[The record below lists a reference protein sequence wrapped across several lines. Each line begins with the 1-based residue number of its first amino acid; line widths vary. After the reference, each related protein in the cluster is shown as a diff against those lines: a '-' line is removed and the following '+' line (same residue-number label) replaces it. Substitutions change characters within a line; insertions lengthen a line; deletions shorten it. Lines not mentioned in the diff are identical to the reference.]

1 MGLSSGFE
9 SNAIGGMY
17 PGGIGA
23 GGFGGIGLFGLLGLR
38 GIGGL
43 GEEGHVRRD
52 EDCGKALF
60 TLNAIGNL
68 KDTIY
73 AAKDSLNEQIDSVKD
88 NMDNRM
94 DSLKDSL
101 TNRIEGTKDQV
112 VAEGRAIGAA
122 ICDAE
127 KTNLQQFYA
136 AAIQAANNT
145 QAIKDQATAFAIVND
160 KRFDD
165 LALSGVTQTAAI
177 LARINDAEVQRLRDE
192 LEVSR
197 HGLRTKELEFNIT
210 NTNTSIQQQMQQQQ
224 QQQMQRDFDHSRR
237 FDSLFSQ
244 VAKSGQ
250 DIINVG
256 GLMAGVAQAANPV
269 NVKS

>member
-9 SNAIGGMY
+9 SNAIGGIGG
-17 PGGIGA
+17 PGFGGFG

-43 GEEGHVRRD
+43 GDEGHHRHGD
-52 EDCGKALF
+52 GDGCNKTLF
-60 TLNAIGNL
+60 TMKSIQ
-68 KDTIY
+68 D
-73 AAKDSLNEQIDSVKD
+73 AKDSLNEAIDSVKD
-88 NMDNRM
+88 NLDNRI
-94 DSLKDSL
+94 DNLKDAL
-101 TNRIEGTKDQV
+101 TSRVEGAKDQTIF
-112 VAEGRAIGAA
+112 EGRALGAA

-145 QAIKDQATAFAIVND
+145 QAIKDQATAFAIVAD

-165 LALSGVTQTAAI
+165 LSAAGVTQTAAI

-192 LEVSR
+192 LEVTR
-197 HGLRTKELEFNIT
+197 HGLRNKEVEMNIT
-210 NTNTSIQQQMQQQQ
+210 NTNTNIQQQMQQQQ
-224 QQQMQRDFDHSRR
+224 QQQLVRDFEHSRR
-237 FDSLFSQ
+237 FDTLFSQ
-244 VAKSGQ
+244 VAKSSQ

>member
-9 SNAIGGMY
+9 SNAIGGM
-17 PGGIGA
+17 GGAGYGGFG

-43 GEEGHVRRD
+43 GGDEERRRPCADD
-52 EDCGKALF
+52 EGPGRNTLAVLAALS
-60 TLNAIGNL
+60 NN
-68 KDTIY
+68 KDTTI
-73 AAKDSLNEQIDSVKD
+73 
-88 NMDNRM
+88 
-94 DSLKDSL
+94 
-101 TNRIEGTKDQV
+101 
-112 VAEGRAIGAA
+112 AEGRGLAAA

-136 AAIQAANNT
+136 AAIQASNL
-145 QAIKDQATAFAIVND
+145 QQDLKDQATALAIANNQNLTEIKEAGVN
-160 KRFDD
+160 
-165 LALSGVTQTAAI
+165 QTAAI
-177 LARINDAEVQRLRDE
+177 LARINQTEIDSLRDK
-192 LEVSR
+192 LEHSR
-197 HGLRTKELEFNIT
+197 RHADSQDINI
-210 NTNTSIQQQMQQQQ
+210 SIANSNSQLQAQMQQQQ
-224 QQQMQRDFDHSRR
+224 QVQTQRDFDHIRR

-256 GLMAGVAQAANPV
+256 GLMAGVAQTANPV